1 MDPSPPTVNLDL
13 LPSSSRPQTT
23 PPPIQYPKHPRGCR
37 EGSRSSVILVLAGN
51 PETLP
56 LHLVIV
62 IICHL
67 KVEAPL
73 PAWMDLCGA
82 FGPEFLHDLSSH
94 IWREH

>member
-1 MDPSPPTVNLDL
+1 M
-13 LPSSSRPQTT
+13 
-23 PPPIQYPKHPRGCR
+23 
-37 EGSRSSVILVLAGN
+37 ILVLAGN